1 MHTAL
6 GGRPQRASPASP
18 WHPGAVSPSFLQRQD
33 ARIIVG
39 LFYETE
45 ARKVFCEVELES
57 GEGGTGR
64 ALALG
69 AAGTSPVALLKLIA
83 DDLR

>member
-1 MHTAL
+1 MRWEPLLEACLHAP
-6 GGRPQRASPASP
+6 GDI
-18 WHPGAVSPSFLQRQD
+18 HPLKTVSPSFLQRQD

-57 GEGGTGR
+57 GEGGPGR

-69 AAGTSPVALLKLIA
+69 VALLKLTA
-83 DDLR
+83 DGLR

>member
-1 MHTAL
+1 MAL
-6 GGRPQRASPASP
+6 SS
-18 WHPGAVSPSFLQRQD
+18 VSPSFLQRQD

-64 ALALG
+64 ALTLG
-69 AAGTSPVALLKLIA
+69 VALLKWTA